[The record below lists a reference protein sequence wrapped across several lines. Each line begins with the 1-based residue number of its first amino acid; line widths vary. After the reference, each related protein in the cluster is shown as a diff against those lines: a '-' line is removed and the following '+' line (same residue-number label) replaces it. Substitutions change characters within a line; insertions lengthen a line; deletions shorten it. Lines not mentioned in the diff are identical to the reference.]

1 MIQVHES
8 DHCKLCSQYINFTN
22 PIFVVS
28 FSTTFFLVVGY
39 RISVDSRLTFGADQK
54 IIEAEVARKK
64 KEYMKNEELAQ
75 IYKLYKSMKVISI
88 LIIKNFFFSLIQ
100 LMKIIKWSKLF
111 FYLFI
116 KLLTCIYFIQ
126 KNRSWSE
133 NFKPVIV
140 TSSLLL

>member
-1 MIQVHES
+1 MNQTIANFVHNTLILLIQF
-8 DHCKLCSQYINFTN
+8 LLF
-22 PIFVVS
+22 PFPPL
-28 FSTTFFLVVGY
+28 FFFVVGY

-100 LMKIIKWSKLF
+100 LMKIIK
-111 FYLFI
+111 
-116 KLLTCIYFIQ
+116 
-126 KNRSWSE
+126 
-133 NFKPVIV
+133 
-140 TSSLLL
+140 